1 MGVRGTS
8 QKLIPKYLADSF
20 QYVTLDDKSSAMKS
34 IKRGVPQGSIL
45 GLLIFLIYIND
56 LMADEN

>member
-45 GLLIFLIYIND
+45 GLLIFLIYIID